1 MEYIFE
7 LSECD
12 VDAINNKNKSKK
24 FKTKLELQKILN
36 NKGFDN
42 SGVALIKIDRLLPGD
57 KSVSVIGKMK
67 SGIINKGDSVR
78 INGTFGTVGKIRMWG
93 ENTGGEECDT
103 AILWDD
109 VNVDI
114 QGVEKKDFS
123 LGLQAIDIV

>member
-24 FKTKLELQKILN
+24 FKTKL
-36 NKGFDN
+36 NKRFDN
-42 SGVALIKIDRLLPGD
+42 SGAALIEIDRLLPGD

-78 INGTFGTVGKIRMWG
+78 INGSFGTVGRIRMWG
-93 ENTGGEECDT
+93 ESTRGEECDT
-103 AILWDD
+103 AILEDD